1 MIKSLLHKL
10 RYPLFAIFAI
20 LASGCRDEAG
30 SVDFVQQPEPM
41 AQDTDTGTVAFAD
54 AEAAGERPGADR
66 LNRTAKQAFL
76 KANTSGDPVE
86 LDSLVVPVK
95 MVKKGS
101 AIKSEPPLL
110 PLRHT
115 KTKLVAFES
124 APFPYRGVN
133 PNSGRPFLDVSD
145 GGRRGHRTSSGE
157 VYWEDR
163 TYSDA
168 RVLLHIPRG
177 FDLRRP
183 ALMVI
188 FLHGHGAML
197 QRDVIERQRVPEQV
211 SEAGVNAVLVA
222 PQLASNAA
230 DSSAGKLWEPGGFQ
244 RFLDEASVELANA
257 HGDPRSRAYFDKMPI
272 VIVAYSGGYMTAASC
287 IRHGGA
293 GSRLRGIVLLDALY
307 GDMDTFANWIST
319 REKSFF
325 LSAYANSTRARN
337 TELASLLKGHDVIVS
352 TKLKGP
358 LRGGSVT
365 FISTAPETEHR
376 DFVTQAWTH
385 HPIKDLLQRLR
396 VEAK

>member
-1 MIKSLLHKL
+1 MIKSLLYNL
-10 RYPLFAIFAI
+10 RYPVAAIFAI
-20 LASGCRDEAG
+20 IAGGCRDEAG
-30 SVDFVQQPEPM
+30 SVDFGQRSGPV
-41 AQDTDTGTVAFAD
+41 AQSVSTVAFAD
-54 AEAAGERPGADR
+54 EEPGDERPVEDR
-66 LNRTAKQAFL
+66 PNRTAKQAFL
-76 KANTSGDPVE
+76 KANSGHAPVE
-86 LDSLVVPVK
+86 LDSLLVPVK
-95 MVKKGS
+95 AVKKGS
-101 AIKSEPPLL
+101 TIKSEPPLL

-115 KTKLVAFES
+115 KTKLVEFES
-124 APFPYRGVN
+124 APFPYHGIS
-133 PNSGRPFLDVSD
+133 PSTGRPFLDVSD

-163 TYSDA
+163 TYSDS

-177 FDLRRP
+177 FDLKRP

-188 FLHGHGAML
+188 FLHGHGALL

-222 PQLASNAA
+222 PQLASSAA
-230 DSSAGKLWEPGGFQ
+230 DSSAGKLWQPGGFQ

-257 HGDPRSRAYFDKMPI
+257 HGDPRSKAYFNKIPI

-293 GSRLRGIVLLDALY
+293 GGVRGIVLLDALY
-307 GDMDTFANWIST
+307 GDMDTFADWISS
-319 REKSFF
+319 REKAFF

-337 TELASLLKGHDVIVS
+337 NELASMLKGHDVNVS

-365 FISTAPETEHR
+365 FISTDPETEHR
-376 DFVTQAWTH
+376 DFVTKAWAH

-396 VEAK
+396 VEAR

>member
-1 MIKSLLHKL
+1 MIKSLLHYL
-10 RYPLFAIFAI
+10 RYPLLAIFAI
-20 LASGCRDEAG
+20 LASGCRDETA
-30 SVDFVQQPEPM
+30 SVDFVQGSQPL
-41 AQDTDTGTVAFAD
+41 ASAVSFAD
-54 AEAAGERPGADR
+54 DSSDEGEPAADQP
-66 LNRTAKQAFL
+66 NRTAKRPFL
-76 KANTSGDPVE
+76 KAASIEDRTA

-115 KTKLVAFES
+115 RTKLVPFDS
-124 APFPYRGVN
+124 APFPYHGLY
-133 PNSGRPFLDVSD
+133 PNTGRPFLDVVEA
-145 GGRRGHRTSSGE
+145 GRRGHRTSSGE

-163 TYSDA
+163 TYSDS

-188 FLHGHGAML
+188 FLHGHGALL
-197 QRDVIERQRVPEQV
+197 QRDVIDRQRVPEQV
-211 SEAGVNAVLVA
+211 TEAGVNAVLVA
-222 PQLASNAA
+222 PQLAANAA

-244 RFLDEASVELANA
+244 RFLDEASVELAKA
-257 HGDPRSRAYFDKMPI
+257 HGDPRSRAYFDRMPI

-287 IRHGGA
+287 IRNGGA
-293 GSRLRGIVLLDALY
+293 EGRVKGVVLLDALY
-307 GDMDTFANWIST
+307 GDVDTFADWIAT
-319 REKSFF
+319 REKAFF
-325 LSAYANSTRARN
+325 VSAYANSTRARN
-337 TELASLLKGHDVIVS
+337 TELVSFLKGHDVNIS

-376 DFVTQAWTH
+376 NFVTNAWTY